1 VTGGQ
6 SLGHPGQD
14 FLRDLWEQGTCQNVV
29 DVASAADFDL
39 EVLDL
44 SPAIL
49 DGRGDGT
56 LTNRHP
62 RTTDIKKA
70 DCEPTVHR

>member
-1 VTGGQ
+1 
-6 SLGHPGQD
+6 
-14 FLRDLWEQGTCQNVV
+14 VV